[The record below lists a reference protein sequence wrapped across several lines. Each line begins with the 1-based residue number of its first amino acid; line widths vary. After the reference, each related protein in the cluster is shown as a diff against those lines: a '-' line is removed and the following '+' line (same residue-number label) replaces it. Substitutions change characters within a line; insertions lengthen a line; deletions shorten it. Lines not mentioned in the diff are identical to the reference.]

1 MELPCFGDAKL
12 LLSFCCLFK
21 LTYFNWRLMTLQYCG
36 GFTTQWH
43 ESATGVHVSA
53 ILNPPPRSVPSPS
66 CWAVPVLSAPFH
78 ASNLDW
84 WSDSH
89 MVIHTFQCYSPK
101 SFPPSPS
108 PIESKSL
115 FFISVWRCQ
124 TFSLVEDTTPSVSDK
139 TLPLQ
144 KVALW
149 ARLLCPAHK
158 SASGSPQISYFS
170 GAYILLQNI

>member
-1 MELPCFGDAKL
+1 MELPRFGGAKL
-12 LLSFCCLFK
+12 LLPFCCLFK
-21 LTYFNWRLMTLQYCG
+21 LIYFNWRLMTLQYCG
-36 GFTTQWH
+36 GSAIQWH

-53 ILNPPPRSVPSPS
+53 ILNPLPIHPQPIPLGCPSAE
-66 CWAVPVLSAPFH
+66 CPFH

-101 SFPPSPS
+101 SFRPSPS
-108 PIESKSL
+108 PIEYRSL
-115 FFISVWRCQ
+115 FFISVWRRQ
-124 TFSLVEDTTPSVSDK
+124 TFSLVEDTTASVSDK